1 MPVAPPSLLMP
12 LLSDWS
18 PSSDV
23 SAQKVG
29 HMSCMPIQGVLA
41 KAEALHTADAN
52 ADSHQRLQC
61 VHSRPLVVQATKD
74 VLAMASLEVDLSK
87 IEPGNTI
94 TVKWRGKPV
103 FVRRRTEA
111 EIAKANETPMS
122 ELRDPETDDQRAQKP
137 EVNPTKH

>member
-1 MPVAPPSLLMP
+1 MPVALPSLLMP

-61 VHSRPLVVQATKD
+61 VHSWPLVVQAT
-74 VLAMASLEVDLSK
+74 
-87 IEPGNTI
+87 
-94 TVKWRGKPV
+94 KWRGKPV